1 MNTVTKISIIA
12 CTAASLALTG
22 CSSDD
27 TEQSAPTTTT
37 TTANTTTNSQPTSTT
52 TSSSTT
58 TALTTGNRAN
68 SPTDNKPP
76 QIGDTQ
82 HATGQG
88 FTADL
93 AILTPSFTT
102 TKSGNKALTFP
113 VVIDV
118 TTGKLNAQPSY
129 WKVTTQS
136 GQTIKGNYSTGIPT
150 AIGDADLDGHI
161 EGLIPFADSNLLTNP
176 DVAISKIT
184 LYTSF
189 GYNTEIASWT
199 FPTAIAVTDI
209 PTK

>member
-1 MNTVTKISIIA
+1 MH
-12 CTAASLALTG
+12 
-22 CSSDD
+22 CSKSRPHRLQQRRHR
-27 TEQSAPTTTT
+27 TIRSHHH
-37 TTANTTTNSQPTSTT
+37 NNNSQHNNKLSTNQHHNIFEHHHRTHHRQPCKLTNRQQTPT
-52 TSSSTT
+52 
-58 TALTTGNRAN
+58 NRRY
-68 SPTDNKPP
+68 
-76 QIGDTQ
+76 TQ